1 MPWET
6 PNGSG
11 VGLLTLAA
19 GLRSVVPAG
28 VGSLRSDTYSLVA
41 GPVTC
46 AGVPPILRIRH
57 RRVSDPQDPKYYMA
71 WCCVKDSF
79 GLTVQNI

>member
-1 MPWET
+1 MPRET

-46 AGVPPILRIRH
+46 AGVPPSLEIRH
-57 RRVSDPQDPKYYMA
+57 RRVSDPQDPTHI
-71 WCCVKDSF
+71 C
-79 GLTVQNI
+79 GLLCERFF

>member
-1 MPWET
+1 MPSET

-46 AGVPPILRIRH
+46 AGVPPILGIRR
-57 RRVSDPQDPKYYMA
+57 RRVSDPQDPIHIRLG
-71 WCCVKDSF
+71 V
-79 GLTVQNI
+79 V